1 VAHAYNCSYSEC
13 SNQEDRGLKPA
24 WANSLRDPIL
34 KKKKNL
40 SQKRADGVAQS
51 VGPYFKS
58 QYHKKE
64 KKNGASE
71 WLEGMNKHAISP
83 KSLLLTSW
91 AHKITFRHTQP
102 AQYT

>member
-1 VAHAYNCSYSEC
+1 MQQSGGSWFEASLGKQFERSYLE
-13 SNQEDRGLKPA
+13 
-24 WANSLRDPIL
+24 
-34 KKKKNL
+34 KKKNL